1 MHFDPK
7 PVILAGT
14 HVRLEPLSAEH
25 LNDLFEAGKDPAIW
39 IYMTSPAFGIRKEA
53 QAWLSGALS
62 EMERG
67 LQIAFAITLQPSGRA
82 IGSTRFLNIR
92 RKDRVL
98 EIGWTWIGSKFQR
111 SAVNTECKFLLL
123 QHAFEE
129 LGAVRVEFKT
139 DSRNIRSQKALERI
153 GAVREGILR
162 KHMILKNG
170 YIRDTVYYS
179 IIDDEWP
186 GIKSHLQALMNKYP
200 AISPV
205 RQKG

>member
-14 HVRLEPLSAEH
+14 HVRLVPLSAEH

-39 IYMTSPAFGIRKEA
+39 TYMTAPVFGIRKEA

>member
-14 HVRLEPLSAEH
+14 HVRLVPLSAEH

-39 IYMTSPAFGIRKEA
+39 TYMTAPVFGIRKEA

-67 LQIAFAITLQPSGRA
+67 LQIAFAITLKPSGRA